1 MSLSVASSYSWGV
14 MRALVRAQHAVAR
27 ELEVRR
33 VQPAA
38 GAVDAA
44 VGGTLHNEGVLH
56 PAALAPLIHAPAA
69 RHHLEQPGGGAPA
82 AGVGA
87 EARAAAAGHPPARAQ
102 DGALVAL

>member
-1 MSLSVASSYSWGV
+1 MSKVSIQLSSFDQTWVRPQRRQSIPMSLSVASSYSWGV
-14 MRALVRAQHAVAR
+14 IRALVRAQHAVAR

-44 VGGTLHNEGVLH
+44 VGGTLHDEGVLH

-69 RHHLEQPGGGAPA
+69 RHHLEQPG
-82 AGVGA
+82 
-87 EARAAAAGHPPARAQ
+87 
-102 DGALVAL
+102 